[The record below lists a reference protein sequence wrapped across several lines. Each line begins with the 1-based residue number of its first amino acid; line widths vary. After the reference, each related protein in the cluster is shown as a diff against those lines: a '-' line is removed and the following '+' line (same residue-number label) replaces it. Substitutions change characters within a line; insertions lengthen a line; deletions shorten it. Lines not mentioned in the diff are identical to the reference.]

1 MLDPTM
7 VGPMRPAGQLQCA
20 GARPQLLC
28 MLHNRAGAR
37 GGGAGSRG
45 RVPADMRIL
54 VTDGHYKHTLGAVR
68 LLAGAGHRVIVTAP
82 RRMAMA
88 SVSRSTARRLVGPP
102 SGDPAFLEHLDGA
115 VRRHAPDMIMPVG
128 AAACGL
134 LARHRDRWPGVAI
147 VLPDAATMDRALDKR
162 LMLALAAELGIPIPR
177 TAEPRDDA
185 DLARAGEE
193 VGFPLVIKAPLEG
206 RTGVAYVDRAGDL
219 AAAVAAY
226 RERHALPPG
235 TMPLLQ
241 QRIVGPGFGVFATYQ
256 DGACRRVMAHR
267 RVREFPVSGGESTCC
282 ELVADARLIGT
293 GRAMLDAL
301 AWHGVAMVELK
312 RHAADG
318 RDYLMEVNPKL
329 WGSLDLA
336 LAAGADFPL
345 DLARMAA
352 GEQLPDLPSPQGPLR
367 FCWPLGNDLRHLVA
381 RPRSA
386 GGVLRDWFGG
396 ARTNVRLGD
405 PLPHL
410 VELGTTVG
418 RMVRGAAR

>member
-1 MLDPTM
+1 
-7 VGPMRPAGQLQCA
+7 
-20 GARPQLLC
+20 
-28 MLHNRAGAR
+28 
-37 GGGAGSRG
+37 
-45 RVPADMRIL
+45 MRIL

-68 LLAGAGHRVIVTAP
+68 LLAGAGHHAIVTAP

-88 SVSRSTARRLVGPP
+88 GVSRSTAHRLVGPA
-102 SGDPAFLEHLDGA
+102 SADPAFLGHLDGA
-115 VRRHAPDMIMPVG
+115 VRRHAPEMILPVG

-162 LMLALAAELGIPIPR
+162 TMLALAGRLGIPVPR
-177 TAEPRDDA
+177 TAEPHDDG
-185 DLARAGEE
+185 DLARAADE

-206 RTGVAYVDRAGDL
+206 RTGVAYVERPGEL
-219 AAAVAAY
+219 AAAVATY
-226 RERHALPPG
+226 RERYGLPAG

-256 DGACRRVMAHR
+256 DGACRRIMAHR

-282 ELVADARLIGT
+282 ELVGDERLLAA

-301 AWHGVAMVELK
+301 AWHGVAMVEFK
-312 RHAADG
+312 RHEADG

-336 LAAGADFPL
+336 LAAGAAFPL
-345 DLARMAA
+345 DLVRMAS
-352 GEQLPDLPSPQGPLR
+352 GERLPELPAPDGPLR
-367 FCWPLGNDLRHLVA
+367 LCWPLGNDLRHLVA
-381 RPRSA
+381 RPRAARS
-386 GGVLRDWFGG
+386 VLRDWFGG
-396 ARTNVRLGD
+396 ARTNVRPSD

-410 VELGTTVG
+410 VELTTTIG
-418 RMVRGAAR
+418 RMVRGVAR